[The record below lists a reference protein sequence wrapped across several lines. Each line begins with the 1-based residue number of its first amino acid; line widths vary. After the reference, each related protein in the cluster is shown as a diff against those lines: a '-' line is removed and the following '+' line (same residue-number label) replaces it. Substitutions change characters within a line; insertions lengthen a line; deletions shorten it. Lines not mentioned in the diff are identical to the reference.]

1 MVFGHHKIYNS
12 LSFCEGDLS
21 GLNVGGSEVFYFPHL
36 IGLQKNDKDI
46 VLSDGQYFYE
56 PVVSSLNGEHQLGFF
71 RRLWKGIKRTVRK
84 VGKFVGKVAGKV
96 VKGVKRVARATWKGI
111 KRVGRAVWTGVKN
124 AGKFLYK
131 KVLPVFKKIVKVVA
145 PILSFVPGP
154 IGLIATAASILVD
167 LIPDPKNPAKKIPV
181 KKKVTKMV
189 KSRKVAPTG
198 KKVTLK
204 KEVLAVD
211 KNATSEQQKNFKR
224 QQEIAK
230 QHQINQAIAKQQ
242 LLQAHQQLSVLGDQV
257 KQFAKR
263 KKLNMSELLG
273 IVKNAQKIGV
283 DHQDLIKN
291 IRIFQRSAIDVQK
304 LTDLNANARAM
315 EALSKGVYKE
325 DFHKIAK
332 LEASNASQRTAQKDE
347 TELIAQLTAQKHNS
361 GKIEKSELENLV
373 RLETKAGGAA
383 TAKQVSDYSK
393 IENTI
398 NADTLLSQSEVKN
411 KTTKALQLAKYQALI
426 AENKRQP
433 NSKTNNNL
441 LMYGA
446 IGLLALIAG
455 SNS

>member
-21 GLNVGGSEVFYFPHL
+21 GINAGGGEVFYFSHL
-36 IGLQKNDKDI
+36 IGLHKNDKDI

-96 VKGVKRVARATWKGI
+96 VKGVKRVARAAWRGI

-131 KVLPVFKKIVKVVA
+131 KVLPVFKKIVKVIA

-167 LIPDPKNPAKKIPV
+167 LIPDPKNPARKIPV

-189 KSRKVAPTG
+189 KGRKVAPTG

-211 KNATSEQQKNFKR
+211 KNATSEQLKNLKK
-224 QQEIAK
+224 QQV
-230 QHQINQAIAKQQ
+230 NQAIAKQQ
-242 LLQAHQQLSVLGDQV
+242 LLKAHQQLSVLGDQV
-257 KQFAKR
+257 KQFASR
-263 KKLNMSELLG
+263 KKLNLSELLG

-291 IRIFQRSAIDVQK
+291 IRMFQMNAIDVQK

-332 LEASNASQRTAQKDE
+332 LEASNEAQRTAQKSE
-347 TELIAQLTAQKHNS
+347 TELITQLTVQKHNS
-361 GKIEKSELENLV
+361 GKIERTELERLV
-373 RLETKAGGAA
+373 RLENKAGGAA

-398 NADTLLSQSEVKN
+398 NSDTLLSQSEVKN
-411 KTTKALQLAKYQALI
+411 KTDKALKLAKYQALI
-426 AENKRQP
+426 AENKQHL
-433 NSKTNNNL
+433 NSKTNSNL